1 MPVLNIL
8 KEQPMDKLA
17 VARLIFLLNN
27 TRLFYLLYLHK
38 INGIMFGI
46 QEIEVESL
54 GITQNQLEL

>member
-1 MPVLNIL
+1 VPVLNIL